1 VVEGHLAEC
10 HGKTQIATNM
20 LLKLEQS
27 GHTRNDGY
35 YREYKDKFLS
45 HFKLQR
51 ELAGRST
58 LLRDLNNMA
67 SSSGTQ
73 PHAQFVNHINQSI
86 STLGRAGFPGISV
99 LQLAKLLP
107 PQSSDPALEDMA
119 ATCAGF
125 EGAFHRV
132 ASFLHDGSS

>member
-1 VVEGHLAEC
+1 
-10 HGKTQIATNM
+10 M
-20 LLKLEQS
+20 LLKLERS
-27 GHTRNDGY
+27 GHTRNDFY

-51 ELAGRST
+51 ELAGPST

-67 SSSGTQ
+67 SSSGPQ
-73 PHAQFVNHINQSI
+73 PGAQFVNHVNQAI
-86 STLGRAGFPGISV
+86 SALGKAGFSGISP

-119 ATCAGF
+119 AVCAGF
-125 EGAFHRV
+125 EGAFHSI
-132 ASFLHDGSS
+132 ASFLHDRS